1 LNPSRQFNHLFIA
14 YAKAFNKA
22 YQRTGSLFES
32 PFKRRR
38 VDSDRYF
45 AALVAYIHR
54 NPQKHAFVADFRD
67 WAYSSYHATLSTQA
81 MHIQRAV
88 VLGWFHG
95 PAGFKEAHASP
106 VNEATVEPLIADD
119 WM

>member
-1 LNPSRQFNHLFIA
+1 MHVSRQFNNLFIA

-32 PFKRRR
+32 PFKRRL
-38 VDSDRYF
+38 VDNDRYF

-54 NPQKHAFVADFRD
+54 NPQKHGFVDDYRD
-67 WAYSSYHATLSTQA
+67 WPYSSYHAVLSTQA
-81 MHIQRAV
+81 TRIQRAA
-88 VLGWFHG
+88 VLGWFDG
-95 PAGFKEAHASP
+95 STGFKEAHLTL
-106 VNEATVEPLIADD
+106 VDDATIDSLFAED